1 MFPFLPNIVIVY
13 DLKRFKTYSHVS
25 KLLTKE
31 AKKKKKLM
39 GNKTILCD
47 ASEHTPKVGPANESS
62 GIRGGF
68 WMGASL
74 EEMRRWSG

>member
-1 MFPFLPNIVIVY
+1 MIY
-13 DLKRFKTYSHVS
+13 DLERFKIFLHVS
-25 KLLTKE
+25 KGSQE
-31 AKKKKKLM
+31 QIIIIM